1 MTRKDLRSVQTD
13 LAALAGTLPTQH
25 VARPEPPS
33 VMQPDGGSGR
43 ATSRAG
49 QGEDIIQFSLS
60 LRKSLRKELARIA
73 DESDLTMRAFVLLA
87 LREKGL
93 HVTEDD
99 LLDLRKERGKGR
111 GLA

>member
-1 MTRKDLRSVQTD
+1 MARKDLRSVQTD

-25 VARPEPPS
+25 VARPEPS
-33 VMQPDGGSGR
+33 QVARPD
-43 ATSRAG
+43 AITPVTSRGG
-49 QGEDIIQFSLS
+49 QSEDVIQFSLS

-93 HVTEDD
+93 HVTDKD

>member
-1 MTRKDLRSVQTD
+1 MARKDLRSVQTD
-13 LAALAGTLPTQH
+13 LAALAGALPTQH
-25 VARPEPPS
+25 VARPELPPVAPPDAIVS
-33 VMQPDGGSGR
+33 V
-43 ATSRAG
+43 TSRAG
-49 QGEDIIQFSLS
+49 QGEDVIQFSLS

-93 HVTEDD
+93 HVTDDD

>member
-1 MTRKDLRSVQTD
+1 MARKDLRSVQTD
-13 LAALAGTLPTQH
+13 LAALAGALPTQH
-25 VARPEPPS
+25 VARPESPP
-33 VMQPDGGSGR
+33 VAPPDDIVS

-49 QGEDIIQFSLS
+49 QGEDVIQFSLS

-93 HVTEDD
+93 HVTDDD

>member
-13 LAALAGTLPTQH
+13 LAALAGALPTQH
-25 VARPEPPS
+25 VARTDPPPAS
-33 VMQPDGGSGR
+33 PASK
-43 ATSRAG
+43 AG

-93 HVTEDD
+93 HVTDDD

>member
-1 MTRKDLRSVQTD
+1 MARKDLRSVQTD

-25 VARPEPPS
+25 VARPEPPP
-33 VMQPDGGSGR
+33 VVPPDAIAP
-43 ATSRAG
+43 ATSRVG
-49 QGEDIIQFSLS
+49 QGEDVIQFSLS

-93 HVTEDD
+93 HVTDDD

>member
-1 MTRKDLRSVQTD
+1 MARKDLRSVQTD
-13 LAALAGTLPTQH
+13 LAALAGALPTQH
-25 VARPEPPS
+25 VARTDPPPAS
-33 VMQPDGGSGR
+33 K
-43 ATSRAG
+43 AG

-93 HVTEDD
+93 HVTDDD
-99 LLDLRKERGKGR
+99 LLDLRKERGKREGAR
-111 GLA
+111 VGPS